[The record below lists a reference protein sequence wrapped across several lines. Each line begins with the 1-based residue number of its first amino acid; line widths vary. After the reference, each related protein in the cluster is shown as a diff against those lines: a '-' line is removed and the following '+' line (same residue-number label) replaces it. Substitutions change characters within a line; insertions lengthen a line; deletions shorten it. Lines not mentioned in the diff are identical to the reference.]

1 MRRRFR
7 AEPFA
12 SLWKILGN
20 WRLAMSRD
28 SGAGSIMPFVLGVG
42 IGAVA
47 ALLLAPKAGEDL
59 RSDIVEG
66 VNDGAEQITAGGKK
80 LKRRLEKVLDQAH
93 DRVNEAVE
101 AGQKAYT
108 EAKTS

>member
-1 MRRRFR
+1 
-7 AEPFA
+7 
-12 SLWKILGN
+12 
-20 WRLAMSRD
+20 MSRD

-42 IGAVA
+42 VGAIA

-66 VNDGAEQITAGGKK
+66 VNDGAEQISAGGKK

-93 DRVNEAVE
+93 DRVHEAVE